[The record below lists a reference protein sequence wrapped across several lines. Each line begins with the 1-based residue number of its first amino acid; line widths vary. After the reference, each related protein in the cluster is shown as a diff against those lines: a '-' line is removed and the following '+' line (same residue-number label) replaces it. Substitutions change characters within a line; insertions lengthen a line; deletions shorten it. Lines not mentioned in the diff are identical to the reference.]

1 MDVGVRELK
10 ARLSEFLAAAAAGEE
25 IVVTDR
31 GRPVARLVPFG
42 STSTVDRGIADG
54 WIEAPRRTR
63 LGPVTRHRSDSS
75 VLDVLDEDRE

>member
-1 MDVGVRELK
+1 MDIGVRELK
-10 ARLSEFLAAAAAGEE
+10 ARLSEYLAAAAAGEE

-75 VLDVLDEDRE
+75 VLDALDEDRG

>member
-10 ARLSEFLAAAAAGEE
+10 AKLSEYLAAAAAGEDV
-25 IVVTDR
+25 VVTDR

-42 STSTVDRGIADG
+42 SISTVDRGIADG

-63 LGPVTRHRSDSS
+63 LDPASRLRSNSS
-75 VLDVLDEDRE
+75 ILDVLDEDRG

>member
-10 ARLSEFLAAAAAGEE
+10 AKLSEYVAAAAAGED

-31 GRPVARLVPFG
+31 GRPVARLVPFA
-42 STSTVDRGIADG
+42 STSAVERGIDEG

-63 LGPVTRHRSDSS
+63 LDPTARHRLTTP
-75 VLDVLDEDRE
+75 VLDVLDEDRG